1 MIIFVYNFFLIYNNK
16 MKMKM
21 VVKQREEKRFLS
33 DA

>member
-21 VVKQREEKRFLS
+21 VVKQRGKERKKDF
-33 DA
+33 